1 MDSSKVSPVSVWMKF
16 CPVDWN
22 KVILVRY
29 LLLISEAF
37 IYVNLCVYL
46 SRINTCCFILVD
58 WVIILVLEK
67 KSEKC
72 NFFGDKMLLLL
83 INKFE
88 IKDDIKSSAIVHLEN
103 ELKHIP
109 ITLSWENITVH
120 TPSSRESL
128 TGKLK
133 YLICEK
139 ETPPKQ
145 IINNG
150 KANKNYI

>member
-1 MDSSKVSPVSVWMKF
+1 MS
-16 CPVDWN
+16 
-22 KVILVRY
+22 
-29 LLLISEAF
+29 
-37 IYVNLCVYL
+37 
-46 SRINTCCFILVD
+46 
-58 WVIILVLEK
+58 
-67 KSEKC
+67 
-72 NFFGDKMLLLL
+72 L

-133 YLICEK
+133 YLICKK

-150 KANKNYI
+150 KANKNYKQTFDFNTLVV

>member
-1 MDSSKVSPVSVWMKF
+1 
-16 CPVDWN
+16 
-22 KVILVRY
+22 
-29 LLLISEAF
+29 
-37 IYVNLCVYL
+37 
-46 SRINTCCFILVD
+46 
-58 WVIILVLEK
+58 VIILVLEK